1 MQTVLNKL
9 TSFDDFLRE
18 STNVEN
24 FPLLKE
30 ELMKYKNMDSNKIGV
45 KLMKHVFL
53 VLGSKDYFDSI
64 FNFNNEHRTQIGEKG
79 KVLLDLFLEK
89 KYEIEVLP
97 ILTEYMEAC
106 IAYKKES
113 DADVLKHYF
122 YGYCE
127 CDVVGS
133 SHTKAYYY
141 QMLEIQLQYLRS
153 RIMNDIITIRG
164 IKGMEELKVF
174 LESYKYNGLLY
185 YTNEKELIDQ
195 SVELFW
201 TQFDASDGIPYMA
214 PLIEHFKLEYSKI
227 TNRHKDHINEMLDPE
242 IMSQNLSLEKNDIDS
257 ILSNV
262 LQYIDFIAE
271 QMVEIDA
278 EVQDEAVL
286 GFHDKLLED
295 IGEGRPAT
303 GTVKDFFIYIF
314 GRLKRIQEL
323 KQFVQQNKNKT
334 I

>member
-1 MQTVLNKL
+1 MQTILNKL
-9 TSFDDFLRE
+9 ICFDDFLKE

-24 FPLLKE
+24 FPLLKG
-30 ELMKYKNMDSNKIGV
+30 ELMKYKNMDPNKIGV

-53 VLGSKDYFDSI
+53 ILGSKDHFDSI
-64 FNFNNEHRTQIGEKG
+64 FNFQNIHRNQIREKG
-79 KVLLDLFLEK
+79 KILLDLFLEK
-89 KYEIEVLP
+89 KYDIELLP
-97 ILTEYMEAC
+97 ILTEYMQAC
-106 IAYKKES
+106 IGYKKES
-113 DADVLKHYF
+113 DGDALKHYF

-133 SHTKAYYY
+133 SHTQAYYY

-164 IKGMEELKVF
+164 IKGMEELKTF
-174 LESYKYNGLLY
+174 LEGYKYNGVLY

-227 TNRHKDHINEMLDPE
+227 TSKHKEHINDTLDPE
-242 IMSQNLSLEKNDIDS
+242 IMSQNLSLQKNDIDTV
-257 ILSNV
+257 LSNV
-262 LQYIDFIAE
+262 LQYLDFIAE

-278 EVQDEAVL
+278 AAQDSTVL

-303 GTVKDFFIYIF
+303 GTVKEFFIYVF
-314 GRLKRIQEL
+314 DRLKAIYQL
-323 KQFVQQNKNKT
+323 KRFVQDNKNKN

>member
-1 MQTVLNKL
+1 MQTILDKL
-9 TSFDDFLRE
+9 ICFDDFLRE

-24 FPLLKE
+24 FPLLKD
-30 ELMKYKNMDSNKIGV
+30 ELMKYKNMDPNKIGV

-53 VLGSKDYFDSI
+53 VLGSKKHFDSI
-64 FNFNNEHRTQIGEKG
+64 FNYQNIHRNAIREKG
-79 KVLLDLFLEK
+79 EILLDLFLEK
-89 KYEIEVLP
+89 KYDTEILP
-97 ILTEYMEAC
+97 ILTEYTEAC
-106 IAYKKES
+106 VGYKKES
-113 DADVLKHYF
+113 DGDALKHYF

-127 CDVVGS
+127 CDVLGS
-133 SHTKAYYY
+133 SHMQAYYY
-141 QMLEIQLQYLRS
+141 QMLELQLQYLRS

-164 IKGMEELKVF
+164 IKGMEELKTF
-174 LESYKYNGLLY
+174 LETYRYNAVLY
-185 YTNEKELIDQ
+185 YINEKELIDQ

-227 TNRHKDHINEMLDPE
+227 TSKHKEHINEMLDPE
-242 IMSQNLSLEKNDIDS
+242 IMSQNLSLEKNDIDTV
-257 ILSNV
+257 LSNV

-278 EVQDEAVL
+278 EIQDEPVL
-286 GFHDKLLED
+286 AFHDKLLED
-295 IGEGRPAT
+295 IGEGRSAT
-303 GTVKDFFIYIF
+303 GTAKEFFIYVF

-323 KQFVQQNKNKT
+323 KKFVQDNKNKS